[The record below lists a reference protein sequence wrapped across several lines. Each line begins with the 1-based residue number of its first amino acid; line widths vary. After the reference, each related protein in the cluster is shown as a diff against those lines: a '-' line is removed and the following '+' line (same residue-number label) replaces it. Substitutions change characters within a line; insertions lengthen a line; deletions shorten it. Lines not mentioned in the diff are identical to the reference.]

1 MTRQPSDSAGNLST
15 EWGDGDGDDAS
26 TYTPGIDLS
35 DTSEIEQYL
44 GFPLDVRDNRS
55 SSHVDNNPL
64 RDKSQMIQLLSH
76 IAAGLSYS
84 AACGLTGVDLR
95 TFYRWRKRGKDKD
108 SPKEYRLFAA
118 ALSRAEGE
126 AELRAVNAWTSS
138 FERDWK
144 AAQAYLARRFPE
156 RWGTAEQQVSVEEN
170 EDRGLKVII
179 SKRES
184 KRPKDQEEIEIDE
197 EVTLISNSE
206 TIVETNGIVVN
217 SEEEQEIS

>member
-1 MTRQPSDSAGNLST
+1 MTRKPGDSAGNLST
-15 EWGDGDGDDAS
+15 EWGAIDEEEL
-26 TYTPGIDLS
+26 TIPGIDLS

-44 GFPLDVRDNRS
+44 GFPLDVRDNRGAAN
-55 SSHVDNNPL
+55 VAENPL

-84 AACGLTGVDLR
+84 AACGLVGVDLR
-95 TFYRWRKRGKDKD
+95 TFYRWRKKGKEKD
-108 SPKEYRLFAA
+108 SPREYRLFAA

-156 RWGTAEQQVSVEEN
+156 RWGTADQQVSIEEN

-184 KRPKDQEEIEIDE
+184 KRQKDEEEIEIERE
-197 EVTLISNSE
+197 EVAISNSE
-206 TIVETNGIVVN
+206 TIVEVKGIVVD
-217 SEEEQEIS
+217 SEEEQEIM